1 MLRSRFLNRKA
12 VRPQRSNQKFIISHM
27 AKLLQQLIQA
37 GVLPKEKGAQLEQ
50 EIKKS
55 GAKEEDTLLAQK
67 IITEE
72 KLFELKA
79 KDLRLPLKQVIPED
93 IPLEL
98 LGLIPEEAAKYYKMI
113 PIGKAGNVVEI
124 GMVYPDD
131 FQAQEALKFMARQGG
146 FKYEA
151 ALITPTNFQD
161 VAKRYRTFKGEVTK
175 ALGELEEEVKQEKK
189 KAIGKTSDALE
200 RLVEDAPI
208 TRVVAVLLRHAVEG
222 DASDIHIEPTRKELR
237 VRMRQDGILKTRL
250 ILPLKT
256 LPAVVARIK
265 ILSNLRIDETRIPQD
280 GRFTTKI
287 DEQDIDFRVS
297 TLPTVMGEKV
307 AIRILDPATGLKGL
321 ADLGLV
327 GHNLKVTQETL
338 KQPFG
343 LILSTGPTGSG
354 KTTSLYAAL
363 QILNKESQNILTL
376 EDPIEY
382 FIDGVNQSQVRP
394 EIGYDFASGLRSMLR
409 QDPNVIMVGEIR
421 DSETAGLAIHAALT
435 GHVVLSTL
443 HTNNAIG
450 VIPRLI
456 DLGAAPYLL
465 PPTLRL
471 AIAQRLVRRLCA
483 SCKKK
488 AKPSKEEADMLL
500 KELQGLPQFSQKNI
514 KSDSMETYIPVGCR
528 KCRLT
533 GYSGRIGIFEVLEIS
548 GAIAQIIAKKP
559 AESEIEKLAKEQGM
573 ITMRQD
579 GMLKALEGLTSIAEI
594 VSITEEQK

>member
-1 MLRSRFLNRKA
+1 
-12 VRPQRSNQKFIISHM
+12 
-27 AKLLQQLIQA
+27 
-37 GVLPKEKGAQLEQ
+37 
-50 EIKKS
+50 
-55 GAKEEDTLLAQK
+55 
-67 IITEE
+67 
-72 KLFELKA
+72 
-79 KDLRLPLKQVIPED
+79 
-93 IPLEL
+93 
-98 LGLIPEEAAKYYKMI
+98 
-113 PIGKAGNVVEI
+113 
-124 GMVYPDD
+124 
-131 FQAQEALKFMARQGG
+131 
-146 FKYEA
+146 
-151 ALITPTNFQD
+151 
-161 VAKRYRTFKGEVTK
+161 
-175 ALGELEEEVKQEKK
+175 
-189 KAIGKTSDALE
+189 
-200 RLVEDAPI
+200 
-208 TRVVAVLLRHAVEG
+208 
-222 DASDIHIEPTRKELR
+222 
-237 VRMRQDGILKTRL
+237 
-250 ILPLKT
+250 
-256 LPAVVARIK
+256 
-265 ILSNLRIDETRIPQD
+265 
-280 GRFTTKI
+280 
-287 DEQDIDFRVS
+287 
-297 TLPTVMGEKV
+297 MGEKV